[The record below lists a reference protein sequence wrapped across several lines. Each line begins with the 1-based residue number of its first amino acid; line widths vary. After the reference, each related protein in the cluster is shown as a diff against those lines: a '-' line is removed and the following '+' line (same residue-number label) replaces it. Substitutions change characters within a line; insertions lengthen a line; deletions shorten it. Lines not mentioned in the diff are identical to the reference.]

1 MLRLKLFAVSAR
13 RGWFQRLALRAA
25 SRACVLPGT
34 LSTWS
39 LCPRTP
45 PPTGD
50 NVRAMTATPPFL
62 TRVRIK
68 GYKSITACD
77 IKLGSLAFL
86 VGPNGSGKSNFI
98 DALRFVADA
107 LTDSPNR
114 VDSDNNV
121 VHVTPG
127 KVPDTPLG
135 YALEGRGGIRMVHQ
149 QMGPLGFSFVIRV
162 DFLDPHGSPGHYSLQ
177 IGANETAQVRQ
188 DAPQFVVEREEC
200 AIADGPF
207 FSIDDTTLD
216 GYPPRPFQSDTSS
229 PCVDRAQLYL
239 RQLALAD
246 NVPPAHRPFRNV
258 HDAFLR
264 MRFYAL
270 APEVMRKVATPAES
284 GFLRQDGVNVWDVL
298 RGLRSRSP
306 STFDRIEEYL
316 GHAVPGL
323 SIEPFVL
330 SSSDAAYAEFHQ
342 QIPGR
347 SRPSKHAARSMS
359 DGTLRAVGILTAL
372 LQEDKDGP
380 PSVVAIEE
388 PEIALHPGAVGVL
401 LSAMHDARERT
412 QVLVTTHSP
421 DLLHSDEV
429 RADELLAF
437 SADSGATVIGQVDEG
452 SRKILSD
459 RLFSPGELLRLR
471 QLEPSDLAR
480 DVDCDETSLF
490 ER

>member
-1 MLRLKLFAVSAR
+1 
-13 RGWFQRLALRAA
+13 
-25 SRACVLPGT
+25 
-34 LSTWS
+34 
-39 LCPRTP
+39 
-45 PPTGD
+45 
-50 NVRAMTATPPFL
+50 MTATPFL

-77 IKLGSLAFL
+77 TKLGSLAFL

-107 LTDSPNR
+107 LTDSPDR
-114 VDSDNNV
+114 VDPDHNV
-121 VHVTPG
+121 IHVTPG

-135 YALEGRGGIRMVHQ
+135 YSLESRGGIRMVHQ
-149 QMGPLGFSFVIRV
+149 QMGPLGFSFAIRL
-162 DFLDPHGSPGHYSLQ
+162 DFLSPHGSAGHYSLQ
-177 IGANETAQVRQ
+177 IGANEAAQVRQ
-188 DAPQFVVEREEC
+188 EEPQFVVEREEC
-200 AIADGPF
+200 VFADGPS
-207 FSIDDTTLD
+207 FSIDKNTVD
-216 GYPPRPFQSDTSS
+216 GFPPPPFPPDTSW
-229 PCVDRAQLYL
+229 PCVDRTQLYL
-239 RQLALAD
+239 RQLALFRHESPTLA
-246 NVPPAHRPFRNV
+246 PFRKA

-264 MRFYAL
+264 MRFYTL

-284 GFLRQDGVNVWDVL
+284 ELLRQDGVNIWDAL
-298 RGLRSRSP
+298 RGLHSRSP
-306 STFDRIEEYL
+306 STFRRIEEYL

-330 SSSDAAYAEFHQ
+330 SNGDSAYAEFQQ

-388 PEIALHPGAVGVL
+388 PETALHPGAVGML
-401 LSAMHDARERT
+401 LSAMQDAKERT

-429 RADELLAF
+429 QTDELLAF
-437 SADSGATVIGQVDEG
+437 SADSGATVVEQVDEG
-452 SRKILSD
+452 SRKILGD
-459 RLFSPGELLRLR
+459 RLFSPGELLRLS
-471 QLEPSDLAR
+471 QLEPSDLAH
-480 DVDCDETSLF
+480 DVDCDEASLF
-490 ER
+490 EL